1 MSGSLHDVKNDVW
14 MRAVIVSVILLFVG
28 AAAYGAF
35 AVGVG
40 TVKKNEWDAAY
51 DDYNDAKAELVIV
64 QETEYDDPDAS
75 FAENAAAE
83 KAVEEAEEAKIDA
96 HLSYLTWVTAGKT
109 ILLMMIIY
117 SAFYGISGF
126 YNSIH
131 PKKSMMI
138 TTMVMITKSTTGLL
152 HPS

>member
-64 QETEYDDPDAS
+64 QETEYDDPNAS

-83 KAVEEAEEAKIDA
+83 KAVEGGSIW
-96 HLSYLTWVTAGKT
+96 STVCR
-109 ILLMMIIY
+109 
-117 SAFYGISGF
+117 ISG
-126 YNSIH
+126 
-131 PKKSMMI
+131 
-138 TTMVMITKSTTGLL
+138 GC
-152 HPS
+152 